1 MRGAP
6 RSSWIQNALAGA
18 AALLLAGS
26 ASPAAAASVGRF
38 FANQE
43 AFGTGFGVAEDVTQ
57 AEAFGVPIFVDE
69 DLVSEFD
76 GAVTSGSSEPLD
88 GTARIF
94 NLGSFSHSVDL
105 SDVSTSA
112 GTATASYSI
121 TLPESFLGER
131 RSADELV
138 YLLFA
143 TSRPSDVGGV
153 TYPSEDVGIVID
165 DLDPAFAILET
176 QASGVDL
183 FYPALLLP
191 NGGVGDSFS
200 IEVDVE
206 GGFEVVMGTSAV
218 PNFLVGG
225 AYISV
230 IPEPATAGLL
240 GLGLLV
246 LGVAGAR
253 RVRTWSL

>member
-6 RSSWIQNALAGA
+6 RSSWIQNALASA

-43 AFGTGFGVAEDVTQ
+43 TFGTGFGVAENLTQ
-57 AEAFGVPIFVDE
+57 AEAFGVPIFVNE

-76 GAVTSGSSEPLD
+76 GGVTSGSSQPVD

-94 NLGSFSHSVDL
+94 NLGPFSHSVDL
-105 SDVSTSA
+105 SDVSASA

-121 TLPESFLGER
+121 TLPDSFLDER
-131 RSADELV
+131 RSAEELV

-153 TYPSEDVGIVID
+153 TYPSEDVGILID
-165 DLDPAFAILET
+165 DLDPAFAILES

-191 NGGVGDSFS
+191 NGGVGESFS
-200 IEVDVE
+200 IGVDVE
-206 GGFEVVMGTSAV
+206 GGFQVVMGKSAV
-218 PNFLVGG
+218 PNFLVGA

-230 IPEPATAGLL
+230 IPEPATAVLL
-240 GLGLLV
+240 GLGLLGLAV
-246 LGVAGAR
+246 SGSR
-253 RVRTWSL
+253 RRRP